1 MSTPSISAPT
11 RAPRNVDRWSAG
23 VGLRVRRVVRGR
35 EADPA
40 WARPLLWL
48 VALLAGTLT
57 FWGLTRS
64 GYANTYY
71 AEAAQTASHSW
82 TAWLTNAIDTSGSDG
97 LDKGPLSNMLMGL
110 SGRVFGFSSFSM
122 LAPEAL
128 CGVASVLVLHNI
140 VKRTLGHRAAI
151 LAALMLALTP
161 IFVTMSR
168 YNNPDSLLVLLEV
181 AAAWAI
187 VRALQSGRTRH
198 VLLCGAFVGLA
209 FNVKMLQAYLV
220 VPGLAAAFVVAGQG
234 SLRRRAAQLLAGGAS
249 MLAVSFVWYGT
260 MMLIPAANR
269 PWVGDTTDDSWFSL
283 IFGANGLSR
292 VSGGGAGPGGG
303 ANFGGVA
310 GPLRLFNS
318 IVGGQ
323 IAWLL
328 PLAVVGLALGLWS
341 TRRAARTDLRRS
353 AYVLWG
359 GWAFVSWAVFSFSTG
374 IFHPYY
380 TTALAPAVAVLAA
393 GGLVVMWDRS
403 RSSAVW
409 VGTLAAS
416 LLGTAALAAM
426 LLDRASGFVPFL
438 APAVMVLAVPATC
451 GLLLARVAPAVGSEL
466 ARNRIALVA
475 AIVGVVALLA
485 GPTAYSIATVG
496 KSLNGGDPLAGPAS
510 AELGLGGGPGGGF
523 PGGAA
528 QRGGAPVGGA
538 PGGGA
543 PGGGAPGGGA
553 GGDGAQPVPGGLFAG
568 RPSVPSAGNAGAN
581 RSFGFLP
588 GASGVGD
595 RTGSGPAGAGGGSVG
610 STLVKYLEA
619 HQGKATYLVAAV
631 GSSTSGSIALQSD
644 RNAIDMGGFM
654 GADPA
659 PSLARLQHYI
669 ATGQLHYILL
679 SGGMQGGGFGGLPG
693 GGSGGGPGGRSGS
706 GSGGRSGAGPGGSD
720 AATSTREAWIKAH
733 GKVVHVTGRGSS
745 GAGGMTLYYF
755 T

>member
-1 MSTPSISAPT
+1 M
-11 RAPRNVDRWSAG
+11 
-23 VGLRVRRVVRGR
+23 VRGR

-48 VALLAGTLT
+48 VALLAGVLT

-71 AEAAQTASHSW
+71 AEAAQTASRSW
-82 TAWLTNAIDTSGSDG
+82 RAWLTNAIDSSGADS

-128 CGVASVLVLHNI
+128 CGVGSVLVLHNT
-140 VKRTLGHRAAI
+140 VKRTLGHRPAI

-161 IFVTMSR
+161 IYVTMSR

-209 FNVKMLQAYLV
+209 FNVKMLQAYLI
-220 VPGLAAAFVVAGQG
+220 VPGLAAAFLVAGQG
-234 SLRRRAAQLLAGGAS
+234 GLRRRAAQLLAGGAS
-249 MLAVSFVWYGT
+249 MLAVSFAWYGT

-292 VSGGGAGPGGG
+292 VSGGGTGPGGG
-303 ANFGGVA
+303 ANFGGAA

-328 PLAVVGLALGLWS
+328 PLAVVGLALGLWNS
-341 TRRAARTDLRRS
+341 RRAARTDLGRS

-359 GWAFVSWAVFSFSTG
+359 GWALVSWAVFSFSTG

-380 TTALAPAVAVLAA
+380 TTALAPAVAALAA
-393 GGLVVMWDRS
+393 GGLVAMWDRS
-403 RSSAVW
+403 RGSTVW
-409 VGTLAAS
+409 AAALAAS
-416 LLGTAALAAM
+416 LLGTSALAVT

-438 APAVMVLAVPATC
+438 APAVMALAVLASCA
-451 GLLLARVAPAVGSEL
+451 LLLARVAPAVGSESTRQKFAL
-466 ARNRIALVA
+466 AAG
-475 AIVGVVALLA
+475 IVGLVALLA
-485 GPTAYSIATVG
+485 GPTAYSMATVG
-496 KSLNGGDPLAGPAS
+496 KSLNGGDPLAGPVS
-510 AELGLGGGPGGGF
+510 AELGLGGGAGGGF

-528 QRGGAPVGGA
+528 QAQRGGAPKGGA
-538 PGGGA
+538 PEGGVTGHG
-543 PGGGAPGGGA
+543 PLPL
-553 GGDGAQPVPGGLFAG
+553 PGGLFAG
-568 RPSVPSAGNAGAN
+568 RPSG
-581 RSFGFLP
+581 
-588 GASGVGD
+588 
-595 RTGSGPAGAGGGSVG
+595 RTGSGPAGAGGGSVS
-610 STLVKYLEA
+610 STLVKYLER
-619 HQGKATYLVAAV
+619 HQGNANYLVAAV
-631 GSSTSGSIALQSD
+631 GSSTSGSIALQSG
-644 RNAIDMGGFM
+644 RNVIDMGGFM

-659 PSLARLQHYI
+659 PGLAELQHYI
-669 ATGQLHYILL
+669 ATDQLHYILL
-679 SGGMQGGGFGGLPG
+679 SGGRQGGGLGGLRG
-693 GGSGGGPGGRSGS
+693 GGSGVGSRGRSGDD
-706 GSGGRSGAGPGGSD
+706 GPGGSD
-720 AATSTREAWIKAH
+720 AATSTRETWIKAH
-733 GKVVHVTGRGSS
+733 GKVVRVAGQGSS

-755 T
+755 S